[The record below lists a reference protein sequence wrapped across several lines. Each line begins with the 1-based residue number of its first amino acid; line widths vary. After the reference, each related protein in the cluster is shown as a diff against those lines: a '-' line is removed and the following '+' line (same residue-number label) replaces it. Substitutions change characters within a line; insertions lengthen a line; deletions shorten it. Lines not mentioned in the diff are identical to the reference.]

1 MMLPISPSAM
11 VRMEP
16 NRASLIVL
24 VAEDE
29 TLIGMAMEEALRQAG
44 YTVAGVFAASST
56 ALEWLENGRA
66 DAAVLDF
73 CLRDGECVQLL
84 RELLSREVP
93 IVLHSSFNKLPD
105 EFQELPR
112 ILKPGTFD
120 QIVNALD
127 KLLLGEDTASSAS
140 TSKSDDRDVDRRP

>member
-1 MMLPISPSAM
+1 
-11 VRMEP
+11 MEP

-29 TLIGMAMEEALRQAG
+29 TLIGMAMEDALRRAG
-44 YTVAGVFAASST
+44 YTVAGVFAASSA

-73 CLRDGECVQLL
+73 CLRDGDCVQLL
-84 RELLSREVP
+84 RELRSREVP
-93 IVLHSSFNKLPD
+93 ILMHSAFTKLPD
-105 EFQELPR
+105 EFRELPR

-140 TSKSDDRDVDRRP
+140 TPKGDNRAVDRKP

>member
-1 MMLPISPSAM
+1 LLGNSGPFYLSKEI
-11 VRMEP
+11 
-16 NRASLIVL
+16 
-24 VAEDE
+24 
-29 TLIGMAMEEALRQAG
+29 IGMAMEDALRRAG
-44 YTVAGVFAASST
+44 YTVAGVFAASSA

-73 CLRDGECVQLL
+73 CLRDGDCVQLL
-84 RELLSREVP
+84 RELRSREVP
-93 IVLHSSFNKLPD
+93 ILMHSAFNQLPD

-127 KLLLGEDTASSAS
+127 QLLLGEDNASSAS
-140 TSKSDDRDVDRRP
+140 SKGHTRAVNRAP